1 MIQQFIELGQGYG
14 DVFELCELIQTN
26 KERMHRAFIFTSQK
40 DGKNYASLAIALQPA
55 GESKFMPIY
64 ICREGI
70 PYNVEKPNQRLQL
83 FEQACQQTGHELH
96 VLDVKHSSTFT
107 ETSLFY
113 QYMIGI
119 LRLNHYIP
127 AMHAL

>member
-14 DVFELCELIQTN
+14 DVFELCELMDTN
-26 KERMHRAFIFTSQK
+26 KARIHRAFLFTSQK
-40 DGKNYASLAIALQPA
+40 EGKTYASLAIALQPA
-55 GESKFMPIY
+55 QESKFMPIY

-70 PYNVEKPNQRLQL
+70 PYSEEKPSQRLEIFKQAS
-83 FEQACQQTGHELH
+83 EQVNQQIHYLE
-96 VLDVKHSSTFT
+96 VKHSSNFT
-107 ETSLFY
+107 ETTLFY
-113 QYMIGI
+113 QYLIGI